1 MGSVL
6 WNMEICSCNTRLKG
20 KNYMQKKKSK
30 AIIVI
35 VIVISIVIILFCF
48 KNRKLDSL
56 YAGNIS
62 DIEQVSIVSGGTGDI
77 VVVKNTE
84 EIEKLAQYFGEYKL
98 QPDYFYSD
106 SKTGWSYGIKFEW
119 ENKQIFITCIDTNR
133 VKVDTKVYKVKNG
146 DSMENSLKELF
157 DELSE

>member
-1 MGSVL
+1 
-6 WNMEICSCNTRLKG
+6 
-20 KNYMQKKKSK
+20 MQKKKSK

-35 VIVISIVIILFCF
+35 VIAIVIVMILFCF
-48 KNRKLDSL
+48 RHRKLDSL

-84 EIEKLAQYFGEYKL
+84 DIEKLAQYFGEYKL

-119 ENKQIFITCIDTNR
+119 ENKQTFITCIDINR
-133 VKVDTKVYKVKNG
+133 VKVDTKVYKVKNS
-146 DSMENSLKELF
+146 DSMENSLKDLF
-157 DELSE
+157 DELSK

>member
-1 MGSVL
+1 
-6 WNMEICSCNTRLKG
+6 
-20 KNYMQKKKSK
+20 MQKKKSK

-48 KNRKLDSL
+48 KYRKLDSL
-56 YAGNIS
+56 YVGNIS

-84 EIEKLAQYFGEYKL
+84 EIEKFAQYFGEYKL

>member
-1 MGSVL
+1 
-6 WNMEICSCNTRLKG
+6 
-20 KNYMQKKKSK
+20 MQKKKSK

-35 VIVISIVIILFCF
+35 VIAISIVIILFCF
-48 KNRKLDSL
+48 KHRKMDSL

-84 EIEKLAQYFGEYKL
+84 DIEKLAQYFGEYKL

-119 ENKQIFITCIDTNR
+119 ENKQTFITCIDTNR

-146 DSMENSLKELF
+146 DSMGNSLKDLF

>member
-1 MGSVL
+1 
-6 WNMEICSCNTRLKG
+6 
-20 KNYMQKKKSK
+20 MQKKKSK

-48 KNRKLDSL
+48 KHRKLDSL
-56 YAGNIS
+56 YVGNIS

-119 ENKQIFITCIDTNR
+119 ENKQTFITCIDTNR
-133 VKVDTKVYKVKNG
+133 VNVDNKVYKVKNG
-146 DSMENSLKELF
+146 DSMENSLKDLF

>member
-1 MGSVL
+1 
-6 WNMEICSCNTRLKG
+6 
-20 KNYMQKKKSK
+20 MQKKKSK

-35 VIVISIVIILFCF
+35 VIAAIIVIILFCF
-48 KNRKLDSL
+48 KSRKLNSL
-56 YAGNIS
+56 YAENIS

-77 VVVKNTE
+77 AVDRNAE
-84 EIEKLAQYFGEYKL
+84 DIERLVQYFGEYKV
-98 QPDYFYSD
+98 QPDYFYND

-119 ENKQIFITCIDTNR
+119 ENKQTFITCIDTNR
-133 VKVDTKVYKVKNG
+133 VKVDNKVYKVKNG

>member
-1 MGSVL
+1 
-6 WNMEICSCNTRLKG
+6 
-20 KNYMQKKKSK
+20 MQKKKSK

-133 VKVDTKVYKVKNG
+133 VKVDNKVYKVKNG

>member
-1 MGSVL
+1 M
-6 WNMEICSCNTRLKG
+6 
-20 KNYMQKKKSK
+20 KKK
-30 AIIVI
+30 IMVI
-35 VIVISIVIILFCF
+35 VIVVIIVIILFYF
-48 KNRKLDSL
+48 KSRKLDSL

-133 VKVDTKVYKVKNG
+133 VKVDNKVYKVKNG

>member
-1 MGSVL
+1 M
-6 WNMEICSCNTRLKG
+6 
-20 KNYMQKKKSK
+20 KKK
-30 AIIVI
+30 IMVI
-35 VIVISIVIILFCF
+35 VIVVIIVIILFYF
-48 KNRKLDSL
+48 KSRKLDSL

-84 EIEKLAQYFGEYKL
+84 DIEKLAQYFGEYKL

-146 DSMENSLKELF
+146 DSMENSLKDLF

>member
-1 MGSVL
+1 
-6 WNMEICSCNTRLKG
+6 
-20 KNYMQKKKSK
+20 MQKKKSK

-48 KNRKLDSL
+48 KHRKLDSL
-56 YAGNIS
+56 YVGNIS

>member
-1 MGSVL
+1 
-6 WNMEICSCNTRLKG
+6 
-20 KNYMQKKKSK
+20 MQKKKSK

-35 VIVISIVIILFCF
+35 VIAISIVIILFCF
-48 KNRKLDSL
+48 KHRKLDSL

-133 VKVDTKVYKVKNG
+133 VNVDTKVYKVKNG

>member
-1 MGSVL
+1 
-6 WNMEICSCNTRLKG
+6 
-20 KNYMQKKKSK
+20 MQKKKSK

-35 VIVISIVIILFCF
+35 VIAISIVIILFCF
-48 KNRKLDSL
+48 KHRKLDSL

-84 EIEKLAQYFGEYKL
+84 DIEKLAQYFGEYKL

-133 VKVDTKVYKVKNG
+133 VKVDTKVYKVKR
-146 DSMENSLKELF
+146 MEGIL
-157 DELSE
+157 